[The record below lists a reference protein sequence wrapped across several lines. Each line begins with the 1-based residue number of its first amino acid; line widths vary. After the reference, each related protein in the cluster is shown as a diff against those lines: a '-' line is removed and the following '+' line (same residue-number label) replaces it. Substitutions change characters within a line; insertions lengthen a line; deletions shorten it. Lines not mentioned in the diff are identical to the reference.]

1 MKNNSNIFVAGG
13 RGMVGS
19 SIIRNLSI
27 GGYKN
32 IISPTSDELDL
43 RDQQATSCFFR
54 NNKIDYVFLVA
65 AKVGGILANAS
76 YKAEFIYD
84 NLMIQNNVIHQSM
97 QNNVKKLL
105 FLGSSCIYPKKPKL
119 PISENELLQGEL
131 EKTNDAYAI
140 AKIAGIKMCQ
150 SYQEQYGFNAIS
162 AMPTNLYGENDNFD
176 LKNSHVI
183 PALIRKFYEAKKSH
197 ADTVVCWG
205 TGQPMREFLY
215 VDDLADACVF
225 LMKQYSGKSHV
236 NIGTGKDISIR
247 ELSELISNLV
257 GYDGD
262 IVWDKTKP
270 DGTYRKLLDVKKI
283 NSLGWYSSTSLEEGL
298 KKTIKFYDNIST

>member
-197 ADTVVCWG
+197 ADTVECWG